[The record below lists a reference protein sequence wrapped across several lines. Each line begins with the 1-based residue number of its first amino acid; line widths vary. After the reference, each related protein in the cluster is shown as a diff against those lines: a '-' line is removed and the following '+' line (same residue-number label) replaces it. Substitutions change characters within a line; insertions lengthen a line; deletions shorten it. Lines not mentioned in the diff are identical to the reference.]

1 MAGLGAFVAVGL
13 VVPHL
18 LGGPEPRANV
28 SSNVTV
34 VITRDYGKTVLGV
47 DQFDPAL
54 GLTGMEMLRNM
65 TSVETRYG
73 GMYVYSMFGLKSDL
87 SKRLDWLYYVNGVY
101 MDRGLASYRPQAGEV
116 VQVDYHYWGSYMASP
131 GFLSGYPAKLTHG
144 VGGKRGN
151 TTIVAASNIH
161 GNAEDLA
168 KLLGRLTGRD
178 PVIVEPSSFSED
190 HADENLMVLATP
202 QTASFYQQVQGWRK
216 NAYWIS
222 SFEEGRLW
230 LNGLARGDRM
240 ELEQG
245 CTVLCMDFPGMG
257 IWAVMVFATD
267 EGWMAKGLEQLNE
280 GSVGYCAAFAVTPS
294 GVVKLPVE

>member
-1 MAGLGAFVAVGL
+1 MSSLRILLAGLGAFVAVGL

-65 TSVETRYG
+65 TGVETRYG

-116 VQVDYHYWGSYMASP
+116 VQVDYHY
-131 GFLSGYPAKLTHG
+131 LSL
-144 VGGKRGN
+144 
-151 TTIVAASNIH
+151 IH
-161 GNAEDLA
+161 
-168 KLLGRLTGRD
+168 
-178 PVIVEPSSFSED
+178 I
-190 HADENLMVLATP
+190 
-202 QTASFYQQVQGWRK
+202 
-216 NAYWIS
+216 
-222 SFEEGRLW
+222 
-230 LNGLARGDRM
+230 
-240 ELEQG
+240 
-245 CTVLCMDFPGMG
+245 
-257 IWAVMVFATD
+257 
-267 EGWMAKGLEQLNE
+267 
-280 GSVGYCAAFAVTPS
+280 
-294 GVVKLPVE
+294 